1 VHFLSLDNADCIF
14 IDVGHIDI
22 IIDGGNNEDG
32 PYIVE
37 YLKRLGTDEIE
48 LMIATHPH
56 LDHMGGLD
64 DVLEAFEVK
73 AVIDS
78 GIPTQLWRRELPF
91 YRGYVPECGGAQLE
105 QIFESGCAESGP
117 SRQPQLVLPYFPGQG
132 KPQGGGY
139 ILRPVRKMRRGP
151 RAERGYYR
159 GA

>member
-1 VHFLSLDNADCIF
+1 MHFLSLDNADCIF

-78 GIPTQLWRRELPF
+78 GIPTQLWHLPGL
-91 YRGYVPECGGAQLE
+91 YAGGGKGRL
-105 QIFESGCAESGP
+105 S
-117 SRQPQLVLPYFPGQG
+117 FPGG
-132 KPQGGGY
+132 
-139 ILRPVRKMRRGP
+139 RRH
-151 RAERGYYR
+151 EI
-159 GA
+159 